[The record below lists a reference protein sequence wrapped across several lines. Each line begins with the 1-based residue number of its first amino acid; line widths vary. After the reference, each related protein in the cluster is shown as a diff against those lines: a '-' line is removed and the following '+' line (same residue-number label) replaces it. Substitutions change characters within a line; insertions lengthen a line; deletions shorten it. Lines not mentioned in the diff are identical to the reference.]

1 MRVEGKCAGDCS
13 KCELLEQGKV
23 DMIPCILD
31 QLFQRV
37 QRLEKI
43 LLKKRENWPI
53 WLIIRKQMNDYV
65 YV

>member
-37 QRLEKI
+37 QRLEKNI
-43 LLKKRENWPI
+43 VKKEGELANLANYPET
-53 WLIIRKQMNDYV
+53 NE
-65 YV
+65 